1 MKKKKTEYENAEME
15 NAEQEETDKN
25 TGSASL

>member
-1 MKKKKTEYENAEME
+1 MKKKTEYENAEME